1 MTNLE
6 RLQLFQRIFP
16 TFEKSNALIKLRH
29 QVWLHSLLKK
39 MEWCLNARLCYLC
52 RISHNIH
59 MNKGLTPNLC
69 ICAADLHSCNQ
80 TKFSEALFWHFK
92 HLQHKPR
99 FDRNIKFHSGTRN
112 TLNFQSSCTLH
123 HIWWWWWCTLLMK
136 VPRKEL
142 FFFNLINFVSWFFI
156 FGNHVRPVLLPCFV
170 QFAEKWI

>member
-1 MTNLE
+1 MTLE

-99 FDRNIKFHSGTRN
+99 FDRNIKFHSGT
-112 TLNFQSSCTLH
+112 SCTV
-123 HIWWWWWCTLLMK
+123 HIAPYMMVVVHLADESSKKRIVFSSIWSILSLDSLYLGIMWGL
-136 VPRKEL
+136 
-142 FFFNLINFVSWFFI
+142 
-156 FGNHVRPVLLPCFV
+156 
-170 QFAEKWI
+170 

>member
-156 FGNHVRPVLLPCFV
+156 FGNHVRPVLPPYFV